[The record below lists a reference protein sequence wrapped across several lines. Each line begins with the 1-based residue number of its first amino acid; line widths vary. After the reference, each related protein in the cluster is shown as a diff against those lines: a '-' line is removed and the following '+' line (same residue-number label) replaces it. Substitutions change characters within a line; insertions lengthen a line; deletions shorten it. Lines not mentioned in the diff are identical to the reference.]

1 MLEMM
6 VFLFLYKLTAA
17 HPRCRIVVV
26 CGAVALMTLIVWW
39 LFNCD
44 LSAFP
49 KAHFN

>member
-17 HPRCRIVVV
+17 YPRCRIYVA
-26 CGAVALMTLIVWW
+26 CGAVAIVALIVWW
-39 LFNCD
+39 LFNCSV
-44 LSAFP
+44 LAFP